1 MSKLNDAVLVVED
14 DAALREAL
22 LDTLRAAGLAAL
34 SAADAQT
41 ALQLL
46 SSEDIGL
53 VISDVHMPGA
63 NGYELLSS
71 IKRMRPYLPVVLMT
85 AYGTVSQAVAA
96 MRDGATDYIVK
107 PFDAQALI
115 DMAQRQL
122 AARVTPH
129 ELIAV
134 DPESKRL
141 VGLARKIAEND
152 ATVLITGESG
162 TGKEVYA
169 RFIRDNS
176 SRADK
181 PFVAINC
188 AAIPENMLEASLF
201 GHEKGAFTGALAAH
215 AGKFEQAQGGTLLL
229 DEISEMDLGLQAKIL
244 RVLQE
249 REVERLGSTRTIAL
263 DVRVIATSNRDLP
276 EEVRTARFRADLFY
290 RLNVMSLR
298 LPALRERRG
307 DILPLARRAMQA
319 CARAGQAALS
329 ISPDAERKLLSHD
342 WPGNARELNN
352 IVQRAA
358 WLAAGGSIDAAD
370 LDTGTATAPVE
381 GPSAIGGNA
390 STAANSAAQP
400 TAALDSGLDR
410 DLKDRERELIL
421 ATLRV
426 TGGNRKLTAERLGIS
441 PRTLRHKLQQFKAAR
456 QRAARPRSAIHDG
469 VTMSSMQISQVLAE
483 MRALQARASGIS
495 EAPAAAAQPSD
506 FANLMKNSVDHVASM
521 QNQATALADAYEG
534 GDKSVDLTKV
544 MLEVQKASLAFR
556 AMTEV
561 RNKLV
566 DAYTQV
572 MNMSV

>member
-1 MSKLNDAVLVVED
+1 MSKVNDAVLVVED

-22 LDTLRAAGLAAL
+22 LDTLRAAGLTAL
-34 SAADAQT
+34 AAADAPS

-46 SSEDIGL
+46 AGEDIGL

-71 IKRMRPYLPVVLMT
+71 IKRLRPYLPVVLMT
-85 AYGTVSQAVAA
+85 AYGTVAQAVAA
-96 MRDGATDYIVK
+96 MREGATDYIVK

-122 AARVTPH
+122 AARVTPN
-129 ELIAV
+129 ELIAS

-176 SRADK
+176 LRADK

-188 AAIPENMLEASLF
+188 AAIPENMLEAGLF
-201 GHEKGAFTGALAAH
+201 GYEKGAFTGALAAH

-249 REVERLGSTRTIAL
+249 REVERLGSTRTISL

-276 EEVRTARFRADLFY
+276 EEVRGARFRADLFY

-329 ISPDAERKLLSHD
+329 LSTEAENKLLRYD

-358 WLAAGGSIDAAD
+358 WLAAGGMIDAAD
-370 LDTGTATAPVE
+370 LDTGVT
-381 GPSAIGGNA
+381 
-390 STAANSAAQP
+390 NSVAAQ
-400 TAALDSGLDR
+400 TAQPMAAQDLGLDR

-421 ATLRV
+421 ATLRL
-426 TGGNRKLTAERLGIS
+426 TGGSRKLTAERLGIS
-441 PRTLRHKLQQFKAAR
+441 PRTLRHKLQQFKAAGVNV
-456 QRAARPRSAIHDG
+456 PRVHEQQFMA
-469 VTMSSMQISQVLAE
+469 V
-483 MRALQARASGIS
+483 
-495 EAPAAAAQPSD
+495 
-506 FANLMKNSVDHVASM
+506 
-521 QNQATALADAYEG
+521 
-534 GDKSVDLTKV
+534 
-544 MLEVQKASLAFR
+544 
-556 AMTEV
+556 
-561 RNKLV
+561 
-566 DAYTQV
+566 
-572 MNMSV
+572 

>member
-1 MSKLNDAVLVVED
+1 
-14 DAALREAL
+14 
-22 LDTLRAAGLAAL
+22 
-34 SAADAQT
+34 
-41 ALQLL
+41 
-46 SSEDIGL
+46 
-53 VISDVHMPGA
+53 
-63 NGYELLSS
+63 
-71 IKRMRPYLPVVLMT
+71 
-85 AYGTVSQAVAA
+85 
-96 MRDGATDYIVK
+96 
-107 PFDAQALI
+107 
-115 DMAQRQL
+115 MARRQL
-122 AARVTPH
+122 AARVTPN

-176 SRADK
+176 MRADK

-201 GHEKGAFTGALAAH
+201 GHERGAFTGALAAH

-249 REVERLGSTRTIAL
+249 REVERLGSTRTISL

-276 EEVRTARFRADLFY
+276 EEARAARFRADLFY

-298 LPALRERRG
+298 LPSLRERRG

-319 CARAGQAALS
+319 CARPGQAALS
-329 ISPDAERKLLSHD
+329 LSTDAERKLQSYD

-358 WLAAGGSIDAAD
+358 WLAAGGVINAAD
-370 LDTGTATAPVE
+370 LDTGASHAPAGSAPAGSAPAEPTTAQE
-381 GPSAIGGNA
+381 
-390 STAANSAAQP
+390 
-400 TAALDSGLDR
+400 SGLDR

-441 PRTLRHKLQQFKAAR
+441 PRTLRHKLQQFKAAGVNV
-456 QRAARPRSAIHDG
+456 PRVHD
-469 VTMSSMQISQVLAE
+469 QQ
-483 MRALQARASGIS
+483 
-495 EAPAAAAQPSD
+495 
-506 FANLMKNSVDHVASM
+506 F
-521 QNQATALADAYEG
+521 
-534 GDKSVDLTKV
+534 
-544 MLEVQKASLAFR
+544 
-556 AMTEV
+556 MTV
-561 RNKLV
+561 
-566 DAYTQV
+566 
-572 MNMSV
+572 

>member
-1 MSKLNDAVLVVED
+1 MSKVNDAVLVVED

-34 SAADAQT
+34 AAADASS
-41 ALQLL
+41 ALHLL
-46 SSEDIGL
+46 ASEDIGL

-71 IKRMRPYLPVVLMT
+71 IKRLRPYLPVVLMT
-85 AYGTVSQAVAA
+85 AYGTVAQAVAA
-96 MRDGATDYIVK
+96 MREGATDYIVK

-115 DMAQRQL
+115 GMAQLQL
-122 AARVTPH
+122 AARVTPN
-129 ELIAV
+129 ELIAI

-176 SRADK
+176 MRTDK

-201 GHEKGAFTGALAAH
+201 GYEKGAFTGALAAH

-249 REVERLGSTRTIAL
+249 REVERLGSTRTISL

-276 EEVRTARFRADLFY
+276 EEVRSARFRADLFY

-329 ISPDAERKLLSHD
+329 LSAAAENKLMSYD

-358 WLAAGGSIDAAD
+358 WLAAGGMIDAAD
-370 LDTGTATAPVE
+370 LDTGV
-381 GPSAIGGNA
+381 INA
-390 STAANSAAQP
+390 VAAQTAEP
-400 TAALDSGLDR
+400 TGAQDLRLNR
-410 DLKDRERELIL
+410 DLKDRERDLIL

-426 TGGNRKLTAERLGIS
+426 TGGSRKLTAERLGIS
-441 PRTLRHKLQQFKAAR
+441 PRTLRHKLQQLKAAGVNV
-456 QRAARPRSAIHDG
+456 PRVHEQQFMA
-469 VTMSSMQISQVLAE
+469 V
-483 MRALQARASGIS
+483 
-495 EAPAAAAQPSD
+495 
-506 FANLMKNSVDHVASM
+506 
-521 QNQATALADAYEG
+521 
-534 GDKSVDLTKV
+534 
-544 MLEVQKASLAFR
+544 
-556 AMTEV
+556 
-561 RNKLV
+561 
-566 DAYTQV
+566 
-572 MNMSV
+572 

>member
-1 MSKLNDAVLVVED
+1 MNKVNDAVLVVED

-34 SAADAQT
+34 AAADAPG

-46 SSEDIGL
+46 AGEDIGL

-63 NGYELLSS
+63 DGYELLSS
-71 IKRMRPYLPVVLMT
+71 IKRLRPYLPVVLMT
-85 AYGTVSQAVAA
+85 AFGTVAQAVAA
-96 MRDGATDYIVK
+96 MREGATDYIVK

-122 AARVTPH
+122 AARVTPN
-129 ELIAV
+129 ELIAA

-152 ATVLITGESG
+152 ATVLISGESG

-169 RFIRDNS
+169 RFIRDHS
-176 SRADK
+176 QRADK

-201 GHEKGAFTGALAAH
+201 GYEKGAFTGALAAH
-215 AGKFEQAQGGTLLL
+215 AGKFEQAQSGTLLL

-249 REVERLGSTRTIAL
+249 REVERLGSTRTISL

-276 EEVRTARFRADLFY
+276 EEVRAARFRADLYY

-319 CARAGQAALS
+319 CARAGQSALS
-329 ISPDAERKLLSHD
+329 LSAEAENKLLRYD

-358 WLAAGGSIDAAD
+358 WLASGGIIDAAD
-370 LDTGTATAPVE
+370 LDTGVASALVAAPAVPGAASNAGSAAATSATAAGAGAAP
-381 GPSAIGGNA
+381 IA
-390 STAANSAAQP
+390 SRDSS
-400 TAALDSGLDR
+400 LDS

-426 TGGNRKLTAERLGIS
+426 TGGSRKLTAERLGIS
-441 PRTLRHKLQQFKAAR
+441 PRTLRHKLQQFKAEGLIVP
-456 QRAARPRSAIHDG
+456 RAHE
-469 VTMSSMQISQVLAE
+469 QQ
-483 MRALQARASGIS
+483 
-495 EAPAAAAQPSD
+495 
-506 FANLMKNSVDHVASM
+506 F
-521 QNQATALADAYEG
+521 
-534 GDKSVDLTKV
+534 
-544 MLEVQKASLAFR
+544 
-556 AMTEV
+556 MTV
-561 RNKLV
+561 
-566 DAYTQV
+566 
-572 MNMSV
+572 